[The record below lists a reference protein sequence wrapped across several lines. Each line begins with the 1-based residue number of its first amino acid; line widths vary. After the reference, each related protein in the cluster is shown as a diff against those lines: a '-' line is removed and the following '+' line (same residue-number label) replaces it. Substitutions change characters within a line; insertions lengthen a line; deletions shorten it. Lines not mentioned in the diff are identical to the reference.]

1 LTKNKLAKQ
10 FTEMINTYN
19 EHREPWDD
27 RLKLE
32 IAEQQLAILKN
43 PRKVNYRGA
52 YFSPS
57 SAGSCPRELY
67 LKLRKAKKD
76 NDLKPNHQTQWQKLG
91 TAIGDIVQRD
101 LLFIEKHYAKLT
113 GEQPAFVPA
122 RTSEGYPFW
131 EEYAQAQVEIEHNGE
146 SFKLI
151 GQPDGKL
158 VHTETGEFVGLEI
171 KSKQTKNGVSKVTK
185 PDPKHVKQCVIYSIM
200 YGVDKYII
208 TYVSAVK
215 DNWGESKPVVKAF
228 DVDIAEADRNELLD
242 YFADLVRRARE
253 NDPPKMDLNGFT
265 FNNFKR
271 AMALDLTDE
280 EVDEVKAKVRQA
292 LNSGAPQFMKDGY
305 YEAYEFIRET
315 RKGANN

>member
-1 LTKNKLAKQ
+1 
-10 FTEMINTYN
+10 MIDTYN
-19 EHREPWDD
+19 EHREPWDSA
-27 RLKLE
+27 LKLE
-32 IAEQQLAILKN
+32 IVKHNYEIALN
-43 PRKVNYRGA
+43 PRKVNYRGT

-67 LKLRKAKKD
+67 LKLRRAKKD

-101 LLFIEKHYAKLT
+101 LLFIEKHYSKLT
-113 GEQPAFVPA
+113 GKQPPFVPA
-122 RTSEGYPFW
+122 RTAEGYPFW
-131 EEYAQAQVEIEHNGE
+131 EEFAQAEVAVEHNGE
-146 SFKLI
+146 KFKLI

-200 YGVDKYII
+200 YGVNKYII

-228 DVDIAEADRNELLD
+228 EVDITDDDRNELLD

-253 NDPPKMDLNGFT
+253 NDPPAPDLNGFT

-280 EVDEVKAKVRQA
+280 EVDDIKAKVRAVMAGGQPA
-292 LNSGAPQFMKDGY
+292 FIKEGY
-305 YEAYEFIRET
+305 FEAYQFIKET
-315 RKGANN
+315 REEAAQ

>member
-19 EHREPWDD
+19 EHREPFDKS
-27 RLKLE
+27 LKLE
-32 IAEQQLAILKN
+32 IAKHQYEILRN
-43 PRKVNYRGA
+43 PRRVDYRGA

-228 DVDIAEADRNELLD
+228 EVDITEADRTELLD

-253 NDPPKMDLNGFT
+253 NDPPKMDLGGWV

-271 AMALDLTDE
+271 ATALDLSDE
-280 EVDEVKAKVRQA
+280 EANDVKAKVRQVMQ
-292 LNSGAPQFMKDGY
+292 SGQPDFIKEGY
-305 YEAYEFIRET
+305 FEAYQFIKET
-315 RKGANN
+315 REVL

>member
-1 LTKNKLAKQ
+1 MTKNKLAKQ
-10 FTEMINTYN
+10 FVEMINAYN
-19 EHREPWDD
+19 EHREPWDNA
-27 RLKLE
+27 LKLE
-32 IAEQQLAILKN
+32 ILKQQYEIAQN

-67 LKLRKAKKD
+67 LKLRRAKKD
-76 NDLKPNHQTQWQKLG
+76 NELKPNHQTQWQKLG

-122 RTSEGYPFW
+122 RTPEGYPFW
-131 EEYAQAQVEIEHNGE
+131 EEFAQAEVAIEHNGE
-146 SFKLI
+146 KFKLI

-158 VHTETGEFVGLEI
+158 VHTETGEFVGLEV
-171 KSKQTKNGVSKVTK
+171 KSKQTKNGVSKVRK

-200 YGVDKYII
+200 FGVDKYII

-228 DVDIAEADRNELLD
+228 EVDITEADRTELLD

-253 NDPPKMDLNGFT
+253 SNPPAPDLNGFT

-271 AMALDLTDE
+271 SMALDLTDA
-280 EVDEVKAKVRQA
+280 EVDEIKASVRQVMQGGQP
-292 LNSGAPQFMKDGY
+292 SFIKEGY
-305 YEAYEFIRET
+305 FEAYQFIKET
-315 RKGANN
+315 REEAGQ